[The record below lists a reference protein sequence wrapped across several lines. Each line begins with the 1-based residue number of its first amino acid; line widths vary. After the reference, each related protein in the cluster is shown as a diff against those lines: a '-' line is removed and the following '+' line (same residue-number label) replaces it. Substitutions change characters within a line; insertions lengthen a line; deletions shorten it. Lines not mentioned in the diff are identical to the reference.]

1 MVRYRKRNPDGTFGD
16 LVETP
21 GHSDD
26 LAEEIKLL
34 YETLAFMDMEMSS
47 IREGFTEKIN
57 ELTGII
63 SELKT
68 EVQALKGGE
77 Q

>member
-1 MVRYRKRNPDGTFGD
+1 MRYRKRNPDGTFGE

-26 LAEEIKLL
+26 LTEEIKVLF
-34 YETLAFMDMEMSS
+34 ETLAFMDAEMTAM
-47 IREGFTEKIN
+47 REEFSKN
-57 ELTGII
+57 HSELTGKIAAL
-63 SELKT
+63 EA

>member
-1 MVRYRKRNPDGTFGD
+1 MVRYRKRNPDGTFGE

-26 LAEEIKLL
+26 LAEEIKVLF
-34 YETLAFMDMEMSS
+34 ETLAFMDMEMAS

-57 ELTGII
+57 ELTGMI
-63 SELKT
+63 SELKA

>member
-1 MVRYRKRNPDGTFGD
+1 MRYRKRNPDGTFGE

-21 GHSDD
+21 GHTEG
-26 LAEEIKLL
+26 LPAEIQVLF
-34 YETLAFMDMEMSS
+34 ETIAYMDAEMSAM
-47 IREGFTEKIN
+47 REEFTKN
-57 ELTGII
+57 HSELTGKIAAL
-63 SELKT
+63 EA